1 MKTSHNI
8 ARLLALLFGL
18 TGLLNIASVHVYSFG
33 ASQSAPG
40 PLSGYGYKAPA
51 LRYDLA
57 RVK

>member
-33 ASQSAPG
+33 ASQSAP
-40 PLSGYGYKAPA
+40 
-51 LRYDLA
+51 DA
-57 RVK
+57 RQATAIKLPPSVMT